1 MAVYNVSKIENWY
14 DDFLTYKS
22 KFDNG
27 YYKDFE
33 NSYISKSGD
42 NTVKM
47 MKKKL
52 SSYYHKIQV
61 GYFKIEKQWGSF
73 LDDLVNVDEVLA
85 GNENRGVIK
94 SSIVSSALKNMPE
107 LTVYKSSFE
116 RFNDRVGAIWSEAKS
131 WIEQNLTFDKIM
143 EFFKRS
149 GATVSTG
156 VISLGEGIFKL
167 GESVVDLTQIVG
179 ATISTAVT
187 GLMDFGNWVS
197 NKVVGE
203 ERYATNHTERL
214 WVGTRAIVSA
224 DRTGSLFDKL
234 YDNTSAGQWLKNNAY
249 GYETTRAIGSEVGE
263 VLGVVGLSI
272 LTGGGA
278 AVMYGAAKTAQH
290 TETNW
295 QDENVSTLSGLT
307 KGVIQGASEG
317 AFFAVGMKADKVVR
331 AAASKVA
338 GSSAQVA
345 LKKAG
350 MLGGKMLFEA
360 GTAVGQDVGTIATNA
375 IFLGDSFVDANGN
388 TVRLNSLSEKLKYS
402 YDQAGG
408 ASGLLASAGTAFVL
422 SAIADR
428 TDVYGKIKTG
438 SAATTATGYLSSAKS
453 NLKKVGS
460 SVGGIPSTGG
470 IKNAAKSAKNSFDVK
485 TSNIKNSIDN
495 AIKDVPTRFKNAGS
509 NISGKAIKLADDAKV
524 KFAGIGKKTSGLTD
538 KVSDLGIVRK
548 ASAAKDSVV
557 VKAGDTKV
565 RLKNLSNNLKDKL
578 FIKNANADVK
588 TSVINY
594 SNEMERLRT
603 DIAKEFPSFRD
614 QFNLKEDMQVA
625 KDTVLISKNTK
636 FNLSNYDEGISTVQ
650 KQVRSLYGDFDKKL
664 ASLTGDPVKISAFTE
679 RYHGI
684 LNDFDSATNKVR
696 RQVSKAAV
704 NINSNITSNQMK
716 EIFDVSDDYKNAV
729 SSNKAGFQ
737 EFVDS
742 YQTRLKDLVN
752 SEPSDDALEVF
763 RRKAKDIMDSDV
775 VSKNTTS
782 GQVRNLNARIVDLSS
797 RVKNGIND
805 MTQNSNIRGL
815 YDEVITDA
823 DGNVIT
829 RIINGAR
836 DATNDYSTNVK
847 NILNTDPIR
856 LGKSQIEDIY
866 SYSSDRVKRKDDAV
880 IYLFN
885 KLDDLKN
892 YKIPT
897 TAKKAAA
904 AVGVTVGLGAI
915 IGKINQVNIKSSVN
929 ENSGSSQTNPSTET
943 KKPVSNEDDMIDS
956 SDTITEETTNSGTTT
971 VIDNEN
977 TSNTSSSSSTLDN
990 VTSND
995 NPPTNSIGNATPE
1008 EPVPDDGGNVM
1019 PGEPVPDDGGNVTPG
1034 EPVPDDGGNVTP
1046 EEPVPD
1052 DGGNVTPEEPVPD
1065 DGGNVTPEE
1074 PVPDDGG
1081 NVMPEEPIPDEGG
1094 NVTPEEPVPDD
1105 GGNATPEEPVP
1116 DDGGT
1121 VTPEEPV
1128 PDDGGNVT
1136 PEEPVPDDG
1145 GNVMPEEPIP
1155 DEGGTVTPGEP
1166 VPDDGGNVTPE
1177 EPVPDDG
1184 GNVTPEEPVP
1194 DDGGN
1199 VTPEEPVPDDGGNVT
1214 PEEPV
1219 PDDGGN
1225 MSSSYVKDRISN
1237 MFEKISKYFRNIGG
1251 RNE

>member
-27 YYKDFE
+27 YYKDFKS
-33 NSYISKSGD
+33 SYIFNSGD
-42 NTVKM
+42 NTIKM
-47 MKKKL
+47 MSKKL
-52 SSYYHKIQV
+52 SSYYRKIEM
-61 GYFKIEKQWGSF
+61 GYYKIEKQWGSF
-73 LDDLVNVDEVLA
+73 LEDLVNVDEVLA

-149 GATVSTG
+149 GATLSTG

-167 GESVVDLTQIVG
+167 GESVVDLAAIVG
-179 ATISTAVT
+179 TTIGTAVT
-187 GLMDFGNWVS
+187 GLIDFGNWVS

-203 ERYATNHTERL
+203 NRYATNLTERI
-214 WVGTRAIVSA
+214 WVGTRAIVSE

-234 YDNTSAGQWLKNNAY
+234 YDDTPAGQWLKNNAY

-263 VLGVVGLSI
+263 VLGVVGLSV

-278 AVMYGAAKTAQH
+278 AVMYGAAKTAQY

-295 QDENVSTLSGLT
+295 QDENVSTLGGLA
-307 KGVIQGASEG
+307 KGVIQGVSDG

-388 TVRLNSLSEKLKYS
+388 MVRLNSLSEKLKYS

-422 SAIADR
+422 SAVADR
-428 TDVYGKIKTG
+428 TDVFGKIKVG
-438 SAATTATGYLSSAKS
+438 GAATTATGYLSSAKS
-453 NLKKVGS
+453 NLKNMSNTIDDIS
-460 SVGGIPSTGG
+460 STKG
-470 IKNAAKSAKNSFDVK
+470 IKNATSSIKNSVGVK
-485 TSNIKNSIDN
+485 ASNIKNSIDS
-495 AIKDVPTRFKNAGS
+495 AIKDVPTKFKNAGS
-509 NISGKAIKLADDAKV
+509 NISDKAIKLADDAKV
-524 KFAGIGKKTSGLTD
+524 KFSGIGKKTAGLTD
-538 KVSDLGIVRK
+538 KVSNLGIGKK
-548 ASAAKDSVV
+548 AATTKDSVV
-557 VKAGDTKV
+557 VKVGDAGVKI
-565 RLKNLSNNLKDKL
+565 KNLNAGLQDKL
-578 FIKNANADVK
+578 FIKNANADVRS
-588 TSVINY
+588 SVIDY
-594 SNEMERLRT
+594 SNKMEQLRT

-614 QFNLKEDMQVA
+614 QFNIKENMQVA

-636 FNLSNYDEGISTVQ
+636 FNLSNYDEGINAVQ

-664 ASLTGDPVKISAFTE
+664 ASLNGDPVKISAFTE

-696 RQVSKAAV
+696 RQVSKAAI
-704 NINSNITSNQMK
+704 NINSNITSSQMK

-737 EFVDS
+737 ESIDS
-742 YQTRLKDLVN
+742 YQARLKDLVN
-752 SEPSDDALEVF
+752 SEPSDDVLETF

-782 GQVRNLNARIVDLSS
+782 GPVRNLNARIVDLSS
-797 RVKNGIND
+797 RVKNGVND
-805 MTQNSNIRGL
+805 MAQNNNIRGL

-836 DATNDYSTNVK
+836 DATSDYSTNVK

-866 SYSSDRVKRKDDAV
+866 SYSSDRVKHRDEAI
-880 IYLFN
+880 IYLYN

-929 ENSGSSQTNPSTET
+929 ENSGSGQTNSSTET
-943 KKPVSNEDDMIDS
+943 KKPIYNEDAMIDS
-956 SDTITEETTNSGTTT
+956 SDTTTEETVNIDATTS
-971 VIDNEN
+971 VNNNEN
-977 TSNTSSSSSTLDN
+977 TSNNTGSSGMTTDN
-990 VTSND
+990 VTSNVK
-995 NPPTNSIGNATPE
+995 PPINDKPTTNN
-1008 EPVPDDGGNVM
+1008 DGGS
-1019 PGEPVPDDGGNVTPG
+1019 
-1034 EPVPDDGGNVTP
+1034 VTP
-1046 EEPVPD
+1046 EEPMPD
-1052 DGGNVTPEEPVPD
+1052 DIGNNT
-1065 DGGNVTPEE
+1065 
-1074 PVPDDGG
+1074 
-1081 NVMPEEPIPDEGG
+1081 
-1094 NVTPEEPVPDD
+1094 
-1105 GGNATPEEPVP
+1105 
-1116 DDGGT
+1116 
-1121 VTPEEPV
+1121 
-1128 PDDGGNVT
+1128 
-1136 PEEPVPDDG
+1136 
-1145 GNVMPEEPIP
+1145 
-1155 DEGGTVTPGEP
+1155 
-1166 VPDDGGNVTPE
+1166 
-1177 EPVPDDG
+1177 
-1184 GNVTPEEPVP
+1184 
-1194 DDGGN
+1194 
-1199 VTPEEPVPDDGGNVT
+1199 
-1214 PEEPV
+1214 
-1219 PDDGGN
+1219 
-1225 MSSSYVKDRISN
+1225 SSGYVKDRISN
-1237 MFEKISKYFRNIGG
+1237 MFDKISKYFRNTGG